1 MKLNTQTK
9 ENQMIKV
16 NDYKLGKAKFIK
28 ASSLKT
34 LRHQVTCMAH
44 VITGYDS
51 ETGNAKF
58 EEKRVCGWASNVAV
72 YGNSVQFSIVDDRGN
87 VRGIVNRIHVD
98 DEVYV
103 QHSNM
108 FPFDLEEEF
117 QANAEHIKHFDFAYG
132 TEYLNIKWTTAWG
145 DSRISPRTT
154 AGKRALAS
162 GLDYH
167 EYMETLPTYEE
178 YIATI

>member
-1 MKLNTQTK
+1 
-9 ENQMIKV
+9 MIKV

-34 LRHQVTCMAH
+34 LRHQVTIKAR
-44 VITGYDS
+44 VATYNPETDKYDF
-51 ETGNAKF
+51 ETKI
-58 EEKRVCGWASNVAV
+58 VCGWASNVAV
-72 YGNSVQFSIVDDRGN
+72 IGNHVNFFLVDDRGN

-117 QANAEHIKHFDFAYG
+117 EANGENIKHFDFAYG
-132 TEYLNIKWTTAWG
+132 TEWLNVKYTTVWG
-145 DSRISPRTT
+145 DSKIDPRTK
-154 AGKRALAS
+154 AGKNALA
-162 GLDYH
+162 GL
-167 EYMETLPTYEE
+167 EVPTYEE

>member
-1 MKLNTQTK
+1 METNTTTK
-9 ENQMIKV
+9 GNSTMIKV

-34 LRHQVTCMAH
+34 LRHLVTIKAT
-44 VITGYDS
+44 VTTYNPKTDDYD
-51 ETGNAKF
+51 F
-58 EEKRVCGWASNVAV
+58 ENKVVCGWASDVRSNGATV
-72 YGNSVQFSIVDDRGN
+72 SFTLVDDRGN
-87 VRGIVNRIHVD
+87 VRGFATSIGAE

-117 QANAEHIKHFDFAYG
+117 QANGENVKHFDWAYG
-132 TEYLNIKWTTAWG
+132 TEWLNVKYTTVWG
-145 DSRISPRTT
+145 DSKIDPRTK
-154 AGKRALAS
+154 AGKNAIA
-162 GLDYH
+162 GL
-167 EYMETLPTYEE
+167 EVPTYEE